1 MSVFFVSFLFY
12 FFSVLISTLFIRKN
26 IVFFS
31 FIYTFGFLLVSA
43 FTYYIIQIFIVET
56 GSFLD
61 FDSTD
66 SVLYDMVAKKS
77 SIYLDFFFEWY
88 EKSKYGYDDTGA
100 IILPYLSYLFFDSFY
115 FSRFCN
121 IFFHFLTGYMFLKS
135 RNTIKGRF
143 VIILYLYNP
152 IIIYYISSG
161 LKEVLMSFFV
171 VLFFYSFK
179 SSFIKKYISLFFVIL
194 FRKLL
199 FFQFIL
205 YKLLESKLNK
215 IFILIFILI
224 LSIIY
229 LVISSNN
236 INFLL
241 YAFNNPDFILDRVPL
256 TAFVAFLTGPI
267 PLFSSNME
275 IYSDIWWSGM
285 ITFNLLVI
293 NYWHSMF
300 KRKIDNLDYIIILSV
315 FILILSGTLWK
326 VRYWIPIFCMIIY
339 QFQKLNLN
347 FSKIPVIFYLFLLLI
362 ANTI

>member
-12 FFSVLISTLFIRKN
+12 FFSVLISAFFIRKN

-31 FIYTFGFLLVSA
+31 FIYTFGFLFVCA
-43 FTYYIIQIFIVET
+43 FAYYIIQIFIFET

-66 SVLYDMVAKKS
+66 SALYDSVAKIS
-77 SIYLDFFFEWY
+77 SNYFDFFFEWY
-88 EKSKYGYDDTGA
+88 EKSKYGLDDTGA
-100 IILPYLSYLFFDSFY
+100 IILPYFSYLFFDSFY

-121 IFFHFLTGYMFLKS
+121 IFFHFSIGYMFLKS

-143 VIILYLYNP
+143 LTIIYLYNP
-152 IIIYYISSG
+152 IIIYYVSSG
-161 LKEVLMSFFV
+161 LKEVFMCFFV
-171 VLFFYSFK
+171 ILFFYSFK
-179 SSFIKKYISLFFVIL
+179 NGLIKKYTSLFFIIL
-194 FRKLL
+194 FRNLL
-199 FFQFIL
+199 FFKLIF

-215 IFILIFILI
+215 FFIFTFVSILLIFFLNG
-224 LSIIY
+224 SF
-229 LVISSNN
+229 NN
-236 INFLL
+236 LEFLL

-285 ITFNLLVI
+285 IAFNILVI
-293 NYWHSMF
+293 NYWYSMF
-300 KRKIDNLDYIIILSV
+300 KRKIFNLDFIIILSIL
-315 FILILSGTLWK
+315 FLILSGTLWK

-339 QFQKLNLN
+339 QYQKLNLS
-347 FSKIPVIFYLFLLLI
+347 FFKTPLIFYLILLLT
-362 ANTI
+362 ANII